1 MSWVDGIV
9 MRVHGIVSDMLKR
22 ARIPLA
28 VMALA
33 VAHPAYADQGSSTT
47 SKGSQDA
54 PAAAATSK
62 PTHQRSH
69 ATQAP
74 LAERSQLAK
83 AIEHYQ
89 RSEFD
94 QAKTILG
101 SLAKQLGN
109 TKNRQAQQVHTY
121 LALVFIA
128 YSEPEKAMSA
138 FARAL
143 AINPQLALESPS
155 PKIARIFEQ
164 AKRRYRAK
172 VRALDHDPPRL
183 SHVPP
188 KKALYGKRVR
198 LSANVQ
204 DLSAIKDVLV
214 SYRISGH
221 RGFASLK
228 MERTKD
234 GRYLATL
241 PKVSVVRPGV
251 EYYIEAWDVLGNGPG
266 LKGSARRP
274 IRITVQGGPLS
285 RPPKKLGP
293 SPWYKRWWVWGDRRG
308 GRDRG
313 RGDRYRRLPRSRSNR
328 TSRDRSDRS
337 SLGGCNDCSANHAI
351 RKHGA
356 RFAVDGRRA
365 IAADGGRLQ
374 RNRRI
379 RDDSAAGAHA
389 FASGQLRARS
399 AAHPSARVGR
409 SLRRELD
416 RANLRDALER
426 LVDARAATRRVRSRR
441 ADKKQT
447 RSAAARGQAKRDDRR
462 G

>member
-1 MSWVDGIV
+1 

-74 LAERSQLAK
+74 NPRSHATQAPNPRSHATQAPNPRSHATQAPNPRSHATQAPNPRSHATQAPNPRSHATQAPPAERSQLAK

-293 SPWYKRWWVWGDRRG
+293 SPWYKRWWVWAIAAGVVIAAG
-308 GRDRG
+308 ATVTGVYLGRDRTG
-313 RGDRYRRLPRSRSNR
+313 RAEIDPIGLP
-328 TSRDRSDRS
+328 
-337 SLGGCNDCSANHAI
+337 
-351 RKHGA
+351 
-356 RFAVDGRRA
+356 
-365 IAADGGRLQ
+365 
-374 RNRRI
+374 
-379 RDDSAAGAHA
+379 
-389 FASGQLRARS
+389 
-399 AAHPSARVGR
+399 
-409 SLRRELD
+409 
-416 RANLRDALER
+416 
-426 LVDARAATRRVRSRR
+426 
-441 ADKKQT
+441 
-447 RSAAARGQAKRDDRR
+447 
-462 G
+462 